1 MHTVDTIA
9 IASTP
14 EIVYRLAA
22 DVERWPLILPHYRY
36 VRVLERPGPEECI
49 VEMGARR
56 DWIPVWWRSRMWCYP
71 DERRIVYKHIGGATT
86 GMDVEW
92 TIIPTGGVT
101 RARITHDIDLT
112 WPVVG
117 RLAAWVMCDAFVSYI
132 ATRTLRGV
140 AAAAEGG
147 MGARESVG
155 LIHQAD

>member
-14 EIVYRLAA
+14 EIVYRLAS
-22 DVERWPLILPHYRY
+22 DVERWPIILPHYRY
-36 VRVLERPGPEECI
+36 VTVLERQGPNECI
-49 VEMGARR
+49 VEMGAKR
-56 DWIPVWWRSRMWCYP
+56 DWIPVWWRSQMRCYP

-92 TIIPTGGVT
+92 TIVPTGGVT
-101 RARITHDIDLT
+101 RARIMHDIDLA
-112 WPVVG
+112 WPVIG

-140 AAAAEGG
+140 AAAAEGQP
-147 MGARESVG
+147 S
-155 LIHQAD
+155 HQLSQAIG